1 VGIARILG
9 FMLVIA
15 GTVFLVSAYRAT
27 ESLTERASELVTGR
41 YTERTQ
47 RDLAI
52 GAAGVVGGALLMAF
66 GGGGGR
72 KRR

>member
-1 VGIARILG
+1 MGIARILG
-9 FMLVIA
+9 FMLVVA

-27 ESLTERASELVTGR
+27 GSFTERAAEKLTGR

-52 GAAGVVGGALLMAF
+52 GGAGVVGGLLLIAF
-66 GGGGGR
+66 GGGG
-72 KRR
+72 RRR